1 MLPLV
6 RPRNAGAEKGFTL
19 FEVMVAI
26 VVLTIG
32 LMSAAALMANI
43 YKLSVRSRYMAMATQ
58 LASEEL
64 EDLNRWPA
72 TTTFVDPH
80 ITVPAGSNTCGIA
93 GETCIGS
100 LTPYPS
106 GCTDGPCG
114 YGPINITVSGNT
126 SPVSYFDSVCLTAQN
141 GQMTETYQNP
151 NSSSA
156 SYSTLTFFPSGIVP
170 TVQTS
175 STQPLVGMTF
185 TRRWV
190 IEQDK
195 PVVGV
200 RRITVLVTLDDRSVG
215 LYSTLPS
222 NELPPPSVTFQMSMV
237 RP

>member
-1 MLPLV
+1 MFPFV
-6 RPRNAGAEKGFTL
+6 RPKNSVAERGFTL
-19 FEVMVAI
+19 LEVMVAI

-43 YKLSVRSRYMAMATQ
+43 YKYSLRSRFIGLATQ

-80 ITVPAGSNTCGIA
+80 ITVPAGSNTCGIT
-93 GETCIGS
+93 GETCIG
-100 LTPYPS
+100 TVTGFPA
-106 GCTDGPCG
+106 GCLSPRDGVCG
-114 YGPINITVSGNT
+114 YGPVNITVAGNT
-126 SPVSYFDSVCLTAQN
+126 SPVSYFDSVSLTTAN

-156 SYSTLTFFPSGIVP
+156 SYSTLTFFPSGVVP
-170 TVQTS
+170 TVQTH
-175 STQPLVGMTF
+175 STQPVVGMTF
-185 TRRWV
+185 GRRWV

-200 RRITVLVTLDDRSVG
+200 RRITVLVILMDATIK
-215 LYSTLPS
+215 
-222 NELPPPSVTFQMSMV
+222 PPVTFQMSMV